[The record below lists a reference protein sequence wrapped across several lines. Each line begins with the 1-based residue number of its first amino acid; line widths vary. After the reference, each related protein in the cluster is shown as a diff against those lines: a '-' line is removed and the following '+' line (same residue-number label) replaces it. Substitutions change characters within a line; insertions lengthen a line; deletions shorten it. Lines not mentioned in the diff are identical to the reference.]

1 MLVRTTNAADRI
13 QGAVAFSSLRG
24 GAVAALGSE
33 SAGRKQLTFSHVAQG
48 NGYWTG
54 LALLAPGGG
63 SAVVELRSKSGEVI
77 ASSTVTLG
85 DRMVGTLGQFLPVGD
100 VSGGYIRVRSAND
113 IFAFELFGNERGSIL
128 AAVPPQ

>member
-1 MLVRTTNAADRI
+1 MPGRDRGEVRLTAT
-13 QGAVAFSSLRG
+13 RG
-24 GAVAALGSE
+24 GAVAALGTE
-33 SAGRKQLTFSHVAQG
+33 ATGRKQLTFSHVAQG

-63 SAVVELRSKSGEVI
+63 TAVVELRSAAGQVI

-85 DRMVGTLGQFLPVGD
+85 DRKVGTLGQFVAIGE
-100 VSGGYIRVRSAND
+100 VSGGYIQVRSD
-113 IFAFELFGNERGSIL
+113 SEIFAFELFGNERGSIL